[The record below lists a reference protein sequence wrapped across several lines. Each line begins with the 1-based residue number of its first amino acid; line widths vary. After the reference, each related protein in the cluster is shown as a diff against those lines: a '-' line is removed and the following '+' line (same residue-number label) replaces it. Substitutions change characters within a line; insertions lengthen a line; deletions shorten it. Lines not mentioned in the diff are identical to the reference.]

1 MSERTYQ
8 ALLDRIAAR
17 QIGSG
22 EVLEERRLAEELNVS
37 RTPMRAALN
46 RLLGE
51 GILKRL
57 SNGSVVVHAFGVTEL
72 LELLQIRQ
80 LLEGQAAAM
89 AAGRIPG
96 DKLAAVKARLEDVMR
111 YSAAGGE
118 STWTADNEVHELV
131 AAYCGNKSMA
141 AMIADA
147 ARAPVQRRAPVAARG
162 AGAGRASGHRAG
174 AAGRRRRTGARDHDG
189 APGRRAARS
198 RARWGICRMKT
209 DAARLARCIVAEPLT
224 SQAFA
229 EFGEVVEHAGNER
242 RRHLALP
249 YAHSAPAARTAI
261 WVSRVD
267 GAIPQ
272 TCPVLLLERHPY
284 SSQTFIPLDNTPIS
298 SSWRRT
304 MRRASR
310 TWNGCAP
317 SSPAAARA
325 CAIGL
330 ASGTRACRR
339 CARRPSSP

>member
-17 QIGSG
+17 QIGPG

-147 ARAPVQRRAPVAARG
+147 RRRARALQRRAPVAARG

-189 APGRRAARS
+189 APAV
-198 RARWGICRMKT
+198 RARVR
-209 DAARLARCIVAEPLT
+209 A
-224 SQAFA
+224 
-229 EFGEVVEHAGNER
+229 HAGV
-242 RRHLALP
+242 
-249 YAHSAPAARTAI
+249 SAA
-261 WVSRVD
+261 
-267 GAIPQ
+267 
-272 TCPVLLLERHPY
+272 
-284 SSQTFIPLDNTPIS
+284 
-298 SSWRRT
+298 
-304 MRRASR
+304 
-310 TWNGCAP
+310 
-317 SSPAAARA
+317 
-325 CAIGL
+325 
-330 ASGTRACRR
+330 
-339 CARRPSSP
+339 

>member
-1 MSERTYQ
+1 MNIELTDPSVENEAAGCDGPALSVSERTYQ

-17 QIGSG
+17 QIGPG

-147 ARAPVQRRAPVAARG
+147 RRRARLCNVERLSQRAVQARAEHLAIVQALQAGDAERARATMTAHLGAVRRA
-162 AGAGRASGHRAG
+162 
-174 AAGRRRRTGARDHDG
+174 
-189 APGRRAARS
+189 
-198 RARWGICRMKT
+198 
-209 DAARLARCIVAEPLT
+209 
-224 SQAFA
+224 F
-229 EFGEVVEHAGNER
+229 
-242 RRHLALP
+242 
-249 YAHSAPAARTAI
+249 ARTLGYLPHE
-261 WVSRVD
+261 D
-267 GAIPQ
+267 
-272 TCPVLLLERHPY
+272 
-284 SSQTFIPLDNTPIS
+284 
-298 SSWRRT
+298 
-304 MRRASR
+304 
-310 TWNGCAP
+310 
-317 SSPAAARA
+317 
-325 CAIGL
+325 
-330 ASGTRACRR
+330 
-339 CARRPSSP
+339 

>member
-1 MSERTYQ
+1 MNIELTDPSVENEAAGCDGPALSVSERTYQ

-111 YSAAGGE
+111 YSGRGE

-147 ARAPVQRRAPVAARG
+147 GARACNVERLSQRAVQARAEH
-162 AGAGRASGHRAG
+162 SGHRG
-174 AAGRRRRTGARDHDG
+174 VAGRRRRTGA
-189 APGRRAARS
+189 
-198 RARWGICRMKT
+198 
-209 DAARLARCIVAEPLT
+209 
-224 SQAFA
+224 
-229 EFGEVVEHAGNER
+229 
-242 RRHLALP
+242 
-249 YAHSAPAARTAI
+249 
-261 WVSRVD
+261 
-267 GAIPQ
+267 
-272 TCPVLLLERHPY
+272 
-284 SSQTFIPLDNTPIS
+284 
-298 SSWRRT
+298 
-304 MRRASR
+304 
-310 TWNGCAP
+310 
-317 SSPAAARA
+317 
-325 CAIGL
+325 
-330 ASGTRACRR
+330 
-339 CARRPSSP
+339 

>member
-111 YSAAGGE
+111 YSAAGGI
-118 STWTADNEVHELV
+118 DLDR
-131 AAYCGNKSMA
+131 GQRG
-141 AMIADA
+141 
-147 ARAPVQRRAPVAARG
+147 ARAGGRLLRQQVHGRDDRRRA
-162 AGAGRASGHRAG
+162 
-174 AAGRRRRTGARDHDG
+174 
-189 APGRRAARS
+189 RRARLCNVERLSQRAVQARAEHLAIVQALQAGDAE
-198 RARWGICRMKT
+198 RARATMT
-209 DAARLARCIVAEPLT
+209 AHLAPCG
-224 SQAFA
+224 AFA
-229 EFGEVVEHAGNER
+229 RTLGY
-242 RRHLALP
+242 LP
-249 YAHSAPAARTAI
+249 HE
-261 WVSRVD
+261 D
-267 GAIPQ
+267 
-272 TCPVLLLERHPY
+272 
-284 SSQTFIPLDNTPIS
+284 
-298 SSWRRT
+298 
-304 MRRASR
+304 
-310 TWNGCAP
+310 
-317 SSPAAARA
+317 
-325 CAIGL
+325 
-330 ASGTRACRR
+330 
-339 CARRPSSP
+339 

>member
-1 MSERTYQ
+1 MNIELTDPSVENAATGCDGPALSVSERTYQ

-17 QIGSG
+17 QIGPG

-111 YSAAGGE
+111 HSAAGGE

-147 ARAPVQRRAPVAARG
+147 RR
-162 AGAGRASGHRAG
+162 
-174 AAGRRRRTGARDHDG
+174 
-189 APGRRAARS
+189 
-198 RARWGICRMKT
+198 
-209 DAARLARCIVAEPLT
+209 
-224 SQAFA
+224 
-229 EFGEVVEHAGNER
+229 
-242 RRHLALP
+242 
-249 YAHSAPAARTAI
+249 
-261 WVSRVD
+261 
-267 GAIPQ
+267 
-272 TCPVLLLERHPY
+272 
-284 SSQTFIPLDNTPIS
+284 
-298 SSWRRT
+298 
-304 MRRASR
+304 
-310 TWNGCAP
+310 
-317 SSPAAARA
+317 ARA
-325 CAIGL
+325 CATSSACRSARCRRGP
-330 ASGTRACRR
+330 STWPSCRR
-339 CARRPSSP
+339 CRPAMPNGRARP

>member
-147 ARAPVQRRAPVAARG
+147 RRARLCNVERLSQRAVQARAEHLAIVQALQ
-162 AGAGRASGHRAG
+162 AGDAE
-174 AAGRRRRTGARDHDG
+174 
-189 APGRRAARS
+189 
-198 RARWGICRMKT
+198 RARATMT
-209 DAARLARCIVAEPLT
+209 AHLAPCG
-224 SQAFA
+224 AFA
-229 EFGEVVEHAGNER
+229 RTLGY
-242 RRHLALP
+242 LP
-249 YAHSAPAARTAI
+249 HE
-261 WVSRVD
+261 D
-267 GAIPQ
+267 
-272 TCPVLLLERHPY
+272 
-284 SSQTFIPLDNTPIS
+284 
-298 SSWRRT
+298 
-304 MRRASR
+304 
-310 TWNGCAP
+310 
-317 SSPAAARA
+317 
-325 CAIGL
+325 
-330 ASGTRACRR
+330 
-339 CARRPSSP
+339 

>member
-17 QIGSG
+17 QIGPG

-111 YSAAGGE
+111 HSAAGGE

-147 ARAPVQRRAPVAARG
+147 PRARLCNVERLSQRAVQARAEHLAIVQALQAGDAERARATMTAHLGAVRRA
-162 AGAGRASGHRAG
+162 
-174 AAGRRRRTGARDHDG
+174 
-189 APGRRAARS
+189 
-198 RARWGICRMKT
+198 
-209 DAARLARCIVAEPLT
+209 
-224 SQAFA
+224 F
-229 EFGEVVEHAGNER
+229 
-242 RRHLALP
+242 
-249 YAHSAPAARTAI
+249 ARTLGYLPHE
-261 WVSRVD
+261 D
-267 GAIPQ
+267 
-272 TCPVLLLERHPY
+272 
-284 SSQTFIPLDNTPIS
+284 
-298 SSWRRT
+298 
-304 MRRASR
+304 
-310 TWNGCAP
+310 
-317 SSPAAARA
+317 
-325 CAIGL
+325 
-330 ASGTRACRR
+330 
-339 CARRPSSP
+339 

>member
-1 MSERTYQ
+1 MNIELTDPSVENEAAGCDGPALSVSERTYQ

-147 ARAPVQRRAPVAARG
+147 RRRARLCAC
-162 AGAGRASGHRAG
+162 
-174 AAGRRRRTGARDHDG
+174 
-189 APGRRAARS
+189 RS
-198 RARWGICRMKT
+198 
-209 DAARLARCIVAEPLT
+209 ARC
-224 SQAFA
+224 
-229 EFGEVVEHAGNER
+229 R
-242 RRHLALP
+242 RGP
-249 YAHSAPAARTAI
+249 SI
-261 WVSRVD
+261 W
-267 GAIPQ
+267 
-272 TCPVLLLERHPY
+272 
-284 SSQTFIPLDNTPIS
+284 
-298 SSWRRT
+298 
-304 MRRASR
+304 
-310 TWNGCAP
+310 P
-317 SSPAAARA
+317 S
-325 CAIGL
+325 
-330 ASGTRACRR
+330 CRR
-339 CARRPSSP
+339 CRPATPNGRARP